1 MSFVDDDD
9 DDDDEVGVF
18 QNRAIIAFTA
28 DGDWVTVSA
37 AARGDGS
44 SGAGEDQGGGG
55 ARIGGKPIMCGGAVR
70 AVAAQQA
77 KAWLERAHG
86 RALES
91 AQMMLDGEKWAVCV
105 QIIRHARTH
114 SV

>member
-1 MSFVDDDD
+1 MSFVDDD

-18 QNRAIIAFTA
+18 QNRGIIAFTA

-37 AARGDGS
+37 AARGDGSS

-91 AQMMLDGEKWAVCV
+91 AQVMRA
-105 QIIRHARTH
+105 
-114 SV
+114 

>member
-1 MSFVDDDD
+1 MSFVDDDDD

-37 AARGDGS
+37 AARSDGS
-44 SGAGEDQGGGG
+44 SSSGGAGEDQGGG

-91 AQMMLDGEKWAVCV
+91 AQVMRA
-105 QIIRHARTH
+105 
-114 SV
+114 